1 MTDGKEGE
9 NAMETSVL
17 ISLIA
22 VILSALGFLLN
33 SRKETRQD
41 AAGAAR
47 LEAKLDS
54 ISSGVED
61 IRVETR
67 TTRSRVDVLAERVSA
82 VESSVKSAHH
92 RLDQLHAHPPD

>member
-1 MTDGKEGE
+1 
-9 NAMETSVL
+9 METSVL
-17 ISLIA
+17 ISLLA
-22 VILSALGFLLN
+22 VILSALGLLLN
-33 SRKETRQD
+33 GRKASRED
-41 AAGAAR
+41 AAGTAR

-67 TTRSRVDVLAERVSA
+67 SMRSRMDGLAERVSA

-92 RLDQLHAHPPD
+92 RLDQLQAHPPD

>member
-1 MTDGKEGE
+1 MDIKD
-9 NAMETSVL
+9 
-17 ISLIA
+17 
-22 VILSALGFLLN
+22 ILSAVAVLLSLAALLLN

-41 AAGAAR
+41 AAGTAR

-67 TTRSRVDVLAERVSA
+67 TMRSRVDGLAERLSA
-82 VESSVKSAHH
+82 VERDCKTLNH
-92 RLDQLHAHPPD
+92 RLDQLQAHPPD

>member
-1 MTDGKEGE
+1 MDLKD
-9 NAMETSVL
+9 
-17 ISLIA
+17 
-22 VILSALGFLLN
+22 ILSAVAVLLSLAALLLN

-41 AAGAAR
+41 AAGTAR

-67 TTRSRVDVLAERVSA
+67 SMRSRMDGLAERVSA

-92 RLDQLHAHPPD
+92 RLDQLQSHPPD

>member
-1 MTDGKEGE
+1 MDLKD
-9 NAMETSVL
+9 
-17 ISLIA
+17 
-22 VILSALGFLLN
+22 ILSAVAVLLSLAALLLN

-41 AAGAAR
+41 AAGSAR

-67 TTRSRVDVLAERVSA
+67 TMRSRVDGLAERLSA
-82 VESSVKSAHH
+82 VESSCRSAHH
-92 RLDQLHAHPPD
+92 RLDQLQAHPPD